1 MNYLTNGIRTR
12 FSTSVV
18 LQLRAKLARLYQVT
32 SIFVAGE
39 TVQLSV
45 ILLWRWTIFCI
56 SMSAVLLEI
65 EYFRYFMTGYNVPFL
80 ISYSCGKIIQIVV
93 LLTWNTVCY
102 LLGTNIKYQDE
113 KFIFAH
119 DWTFGH
125 LSRFLFLA

>member
-1 MNYLTNGIRTR
+1 
-12 FSTSVV
+12 
-18 LQLRAKLARLYQVT
+18 
-32 SIFVAGE
+32 
-39 TVQLSV
+39 
-45 ILLWRWTIFCI
+45 
-56 SMSAVLLEI
+56 MSAVLLEI